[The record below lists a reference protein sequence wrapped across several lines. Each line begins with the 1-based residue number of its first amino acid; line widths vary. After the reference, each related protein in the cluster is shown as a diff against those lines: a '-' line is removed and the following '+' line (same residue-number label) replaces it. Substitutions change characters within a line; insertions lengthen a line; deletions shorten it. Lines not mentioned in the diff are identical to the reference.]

1 MYGVHPRLTLL
12 DKSGSATGLL
22 FLNSAAQELALTP
35 APGLVYRTIGGL
47 LDMFIFLG
55 PGPEQ
60 VRDSDG
66 IYELLYKISCIRVSL
81 EIPLL
86 SLEQVVQQYTE
97 AVGRYYIPPYWSLG
111 FHLCRYGYG
120 DIETMRQR

>member
-12 DKSGSATGLL
+12 DKSGSTTGLL

-60 VRDSDG
+60 VRDSNG
-66 IYELLYKISCIRVSL
+66 ISELVYNISCIRDPIT
-81 EIPLL
+81 IPGAGGA
-86 SLEQVVQQYTE
+86 
-97 AVGRYYIPPYWSLG
+97 AV
-111 FHLCRYGYG
+111 H
-120 DIETMRQR
+120 